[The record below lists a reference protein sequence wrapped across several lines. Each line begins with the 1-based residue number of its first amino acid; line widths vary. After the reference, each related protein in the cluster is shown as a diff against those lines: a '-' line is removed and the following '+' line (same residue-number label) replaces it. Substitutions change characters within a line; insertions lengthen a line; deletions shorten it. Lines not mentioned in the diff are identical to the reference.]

1 MSLVR
6 LKLEAAARKVA
17 QWRGRQVLARH
28 PVLWPALQKYLADT
42 RSTGCSWIDYA
53 ELYTQIRQRRPME
66 VLECGTG
73 VSTLVIAQALL
84 DNGRETGSV
93 GRVTSMEEHPEWFRL
108 AEQLL
113 PEVYRAVVDLRL
125 SPTVE
130 DTYSM
135 FRGVRYAEVPEH
147 DYEFVFVDG
156 PAYRSPTDGTPT
168 FDFDLLHIIRRSSRP
183 VAALIDKRVST
194 CFVLQQV
201 LGSRR
206 VRYAPIRGLGFVEP
220 STRDDLGNLTRD
232 LSSANFAGSFRL
244 VGSTRLHLEPRGDGP

>member
-1 MSLVR
+1 MSAIR
-6 LKLEAAARKVA
+6 SKLEAAVRKVA
-17 QWRGRQVLARH
+17 QWRGRQVLAGH
-28 PVLWPALQKYLADT
+28 PVLWPLLQKYLADT
-42 RSTGCSWIDYA
+42 RSTGCGWIDYA
-53 ELYTQIRQRRPME
+53 ELYRQIRRRRPME

-113 PEVYRAVVDLRL
+113 PDVYRSVVDLRL

-135 FRGVRYAEVPEH
+135 FRGVRYAELPKREF
-147 DYEFVFVDG
+147 EFVFVDG
-156 PAYRSPTDGTPT
+156 PAYRSPADGTPT
-168 FDFDLLHIIRRSSRP
+168 FDFDLLHVIRRSSRP

-201 LGSRR
+201 LGSGR
-206 VRYAPIRGLGFVEP
+206 VRYAPIRGLGFVDPCSREN
-220 STRDDLGNLTRD
+220 LGNPSHNM
-232 LSSANFAGSFRL
+232 SSANFAGSFRL
-244 VGSTRLHLEPRGDGP
+244 VGPSRLHLEPLGDGP